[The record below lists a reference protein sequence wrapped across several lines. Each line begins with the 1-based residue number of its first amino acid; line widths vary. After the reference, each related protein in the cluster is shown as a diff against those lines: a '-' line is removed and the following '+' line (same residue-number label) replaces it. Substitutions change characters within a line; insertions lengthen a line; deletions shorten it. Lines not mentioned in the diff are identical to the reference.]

1 MAVWMAKVYVVF
13 LEGFMKKRRKFTE
26 RIMACVLAALMV
38 VGVVPLDFADF
49 GAKEVK
55 AAGNTTITGWTNK
68 NNTDGI
74 AVTENSD
81 SIVLDCSNTVKKLGT
96 GDLSNTALLTI
107 GEATTKD
114 ITISCDITV
123 SSVTATNYSGIGIG
137 FLKDSDLKSAS
148 YTYVAY
154 RGGGD
159 IRAVYHKADTTYGSS
174 NLAAAS
180 LNTKYSFELKKNTS
194 GITCNVV
201 TSDATTYTKTIDGTK
216 FGYSLSTDALFPC
229 IFIDSTVA
237 TLENLKVTVDGKDV
251 YPLASGQAVKVDINH
266 GESKVAS
273 LSGKFEST
281 ENNTLSFSPDI
292 LSFSEE
298 PQDNFTVTVDS
309 TDELGGT
316 YSARLDSENKRIN
329 IYNSNVNSGNDII
342 ASLPYKIA
350 GQLSVMS
357 IGTDAESCDF
367 KATGKVFGSDTVTSD
382 EHFSENNY
390 IELLKGGN
398 GTLAVGSGHGLT
410 FASPISFVTKVPANS
425 MGVFTFLC
433 CQYASCSAKAYI
445 DDVEYSDMGSLKK
458 TTDNNETTV
467 LEYRNT
473 SDSIAEMKVVVTPSG
488 AGYIHGV
495 SYSVTEIPSEAYPVT
510 ITLAEDYQLKDAAD
524 DKLRYT
530 FTNAGGQAFEYKP
543 SELADVKLS
552 SGTYTLSLS
561 GTALDKIPYDLADES
576 KTVTVTD
583 EGASI
588 NVALSRI
595 TEWYFG
601 TNKNGFSSQIQNKT
615 EYYKGLYVDASTGK
629 LYGTGRADNAQFNN
643 TTKISVPVDGPC
655 TISVNAKNGTY
666 TINGVGA
673 NAGEFSYIYP
683 GDSGVVDIVSTAN
696 NEYIYYIKV
705 QSTDISPVTVSG
717 NVTQNGT
724 LPEGVK
730 LVFTNKADASQ
741 TYFADINNGSYSVKL
756 PAIASEAEFE
766 ISMDN
771 SEYGVSGS
779 NVVTVSAGNNV
790 QKDVT
795 CYHKV
800 ARKVTLN
807 LGSGP
812 DLSGVTY
819 RFTRKDDATV
829 YDFTDK
835 DNISLY
841 DGTYRVTIEG
851 EAFHKNQAYR
861 ITSDME
867 LTVDGADTSHTITF
881 EKAVSWKLSGVTGD
895 TDDYYTLE
903 LQNNIGYYNGLE
915 INTASGK
922 FFARLSSGDTQANPG
937 TVIKVPVTG
946 ACTVTVTA
954 KSAVYAP
961 LVKVGDVQ
969 GTSASS
975 AVSYEYTG
983 ESGYVTVNITT
994 DTSDAATKQN
1004 SAYLSS
1010 ISVVYSG
1017 DSTTDVAQEKMPSV
1031 PETAGQPKGNNASKL
1046 SVDAEGQKLKLTQT
1060 GGDYT
1065 NAKDI
1070 SYYVFPLTADNN
1082 VLEYDA
1088 VVTEAVNKSAYGLF
1102 GGVFTKNYQY
1112 TVAMRSASTSVRAL
1126 YSKSSSTFSSAS
1138 GTEYGI
1144 TIGTKVHYRITT
1156 ADGKAVVTTTFVDK
1170 DGVSQVCELSQTM
1183 IEDGGEVYYGMA
1195 LANATATITNM
1206 VYTSAD
1212 GNTVYYNQN
1221 NAYRPAG
1228 SAPEPAT
1235 ITAVTATGTDTSST
1249 INVSWTGELPEQDGY
1264 YVLQVQ
1270 IDNGEWTTVAEDIT
1284 GYSYVYGLQPAT
1296 TRTYKFRVYGKL
1308 GKPGLGGT
1316 TSGVTAITDSAMRV
1330 TGALATPVVT
1340 ATADA
1345 SAITLKWDKDSSAT
1359 SYEIYR
1365 YSFDEGE
1372 SKANKIQTQAGNVYV
1387 DSNVTAEMPYY
1398 YYVIAKS
1405 STNSSAPSKTV
1416 WAMATPGHS
1425 GKYVYENDATEIY
1438 VTKKSYDTVF
1448 NGKAVL
1454 EGNVYGTGILKA
1466 EIAGVEKATATI
1478 SNAGDSFAFE
1488 LDLEQGRNDVNLL
1501 FTDANGNVTRK
1512 TYNFVYLTGYNKLV
1526 DASYTGTDGDNNADG
1541 IPTYKTIQAAVN
1553 SVSANNASKVVI
1565 LVAAGDYNERLVV
1578 DKPNVSII
1586 GQDRESTLVHNN
1598 PGYVGDDMSK
1608 RCATYVQ
1615 SNAANF
1621 SAENI
1626 SFKNDYVYSTPDG
1639 KSNKSADALR
1649 VDADNSVFVNV
1660 KMSSVQDTLY
1670 MDTGKQF
1677 YYKCRI
1683 EGLVDYI
1690 YSGNGARAF
1699 FDDCELVF
1707 VYESTKN
1714 SGYVCAPKTDENAAY
1729 GLTFYN
1735 CVVTGEEGCN
1745 GTGYLLARPWGKD
1758 AYITWINCYM
1768 GKSVNATLPYNE
1780 MSGNAY
1786 QDARF
1791 FEYGTYGPGFAVNAD
1806 RRQISPSKATSMVSD
1821 SYLGW
1826 APYSTT
1832 VALSGNY
1839 KGNVTT
1845 TCVSDKFG
1853 ESTRVDDKYLITDGD
1868 DTGLARYNGEGYS
1881 TVYGVTGGGLL
1892 KETSDNYY
1900 KVSDAEGFLKALTS
1914 AKKSGKNSVIEI
1926 TADINLGSNEVPNY
1940 SSYSDVIKPYSAQAL
1955 THPTLISSGVS
1966 VLTFSNVYNLTV
1978 FSSNGS
1984 SIKHANITM
1993 KNSENIIIRNIKFDE
2008 LWEWDEDT
2016 SGDYDRNDWDYMTID
2031 SGANGVWIDHCTF
2044 YKAYDGVVDIKN
2056 PNPVTNV
2063 TISWCEFLPGSEGDT
2078 FFNQMMDTMAAN
2090 PSAYPYYK
2098 SLLDSGM
2105 SQEQIWW
2112 YAYGQKKTH
2121 LLGQSV
2127 EATNAAGI
2135 RLTLANNYYKNS
2147 MDRMPRLRYGVAHV
2161 YNCILDAQDLYTARA
2176 SITNAEAAKH
2186 IVSNGASST
2195 CDGKL
2200 LMENSYINGIT
2211 NALNSGN
2218 GSDPSGYINAINS
2231 LYYINGIRYKLEPKV
2246 NTTLAGQVVKK
2257 TNVSD
2262 FKSSLGYSYNL
2273 RDAAS
2278 LGGTVAPYSG
2288 AGKMNFTAL
2297 QWEKSTYNDKY
2308 VSEGS
2313 TGSYDNTGLPSTPG
2327 SSDSGNTGDDGG
2339 NGSESGS
2346 GSDSDDNDYDY
2357 DNDSDND
2364 SDDDSYG
2371 DNSDNSSNSGA
2382 SNTGSSDS
2390 EEYDVLD
2397 AADIPGANITQ
2408 IGGVE
2413 FAEIGE
2419 ISEGAADII
2428 NSIDTEGKVASDT
2441 TIINTTANVTK
2452 SVLEKIDSEPGKEIV
2467 IYASQNASISA
2478 SVMNELKESGK
2489 VLSIGVVDNNNKVN
2503 SIVTLDGS
2511 KLTGDAVDFTLRIN
2525 VDVKDDTVSRAAS
2538 IAGISDNV
2546 IDIIDFKHSGKL
2558 PGTFKVAVNVAN
2570 KFEDGK
2576 QLALFYYNSKKGVL
2590 ENQYQIATV
2599 SNGFAEFAIDHC
2611 SEYVLVDVSA
2621 AEGTITTSALGS
2633 PKTADSNA
2641 IVFWLMLMC
2650 VAALVLFG
2658 VQASRTDGKNR
2669 A

>member
-1 MAVWMAKVYVVF
+1 
-13 LEGFMKKRRKFTE
+13 
-26 RIMACVLAALMV
+26 MACVLAALMV
-38 VGVVPLDFADF
+38 VGAVPVDFVGL

-55 AAGNTTITGWTNK
+55 AADT
-68 NNTDGI
+68 
-74 AVTENSD
+74 
-81 SIVLDCSNTVKKLGT
+81 TVKKEFKLTADSDSVFAVQTPNKRQTGIIGGYDAKKGNVIQIGPDQVSTYADSFVFYTGPTKAGLDLRDLTFDGVNYTHSFNTQGTMGYQTACIETTISETSTIEVIWAPSGPKGVENRKAKMCPVNGNSLGNSIEGTITKESGVELGNEAIALGT
-96 GDLSNTALLTI
+96 NYKTIYTNIEPGTYQIGSASSGLYIYDIKVLSEVAQEPTDELQKMTVGAEAETCNFKESGQIFGVSKVEEDVVYSTDKFIKLEKGENASLQTQRPNQNAEHGLTF
-107 GEATTKD
+107 TKD
-114 ITISCDITV
+114 IT
-123 SSVTATNYSGIGIG
+123 
-137 FLKDSDLKSAS
+137 
-148 YTYVAY
+148 
-154 RGGGD
+154 
-159 IRAVYHKADTTYGSS
+159 
-174 NLAAAS
+174 
-180 LNTKYSFELKKNTS
+180 FEV
-194 GITCNVV
+194 I
-201 TSDATTYTKTIDGTK
+201 
-216 FGYSLSTDALFPC
+216 
-229 IFIDSTVA
+229 
-237 TLENLKVTVDGKDV
+237 
-251 YPLASGQAVKVDINH
+251 
-266 GESKVAS
+266 
-273 LSGKFEST
+273 
-281 ENNTLSFSPDI
+281 
-292 LSFSEE
+292 
-298 PQDNFTVTVDS
+298 
-309 TDELGGT
+309 
-316 YSARLDSENKRIN
+316 
-329 IYNSNVNSGNDII
+329 
-342 ASLPYKIA
+342 
-350 GQLSVMS
+350 
-357 IGTDAESCDF
+357 
-367 KATGKVFGSDTVTSD
+367 
-382 EHFSENNY
+382 
-390 IELLKGGN
+390 
-398 GTLAVGSGHGLT
+398 
-410 FASPISFVTKVPANS
+410 VPANS
-425 MGVFTFLC
+425 VGTLSLMGC
-433 CQYASCSAKAYI
+433 KYASCNA
-445 DDVEYSDMGSLKK
+445 VK
-458 TTDNNETTV
+458 TV
-467 LEYRNT
+467 G
-473 SDSIAEMKVVVTPSG
+473 SDSSDSVSLITTNCGDEVPFAYTNVTSSDIRIKVVASTG
-488 AGYIHGV
+488 GTGYIHGV
-495 SYSVTEIPSEAYPVT
+495 SYSVTEIPSEAYSVT
-510 ITLAEDYQLKDAAD
+510 VNLAEDYQLKDATD
-524 DKLRYT
+524 DELRYT

-543 SELADVKLS
+543 SELAKVKLS
-552 SGTYTLSLS
+552 CGKYTLSLS
-561 GTALDKIPYDLADES
+561 GTALDKIPYDLAEGS
-576 KTVTVTD
+576 KTVTVN
-583 EGASI
+583 EQGASI
-588 NVALSRI
+588 NVALSHI

-601 TNKNGFSSQIQNKT
+601 KNTKFNYELQSKKGYHLGLFIDATN
-615 EYYKGLYVDASTGK
+615 GK
-629 LYGTGRADNAQFNN
+629 LSGTKNSDNAQFN
-643 TTKISVPVDGPC
+643 TGTKISVPVDGPC
-655 TISVNAKNGTY
+655 VIAVKTYNGTY
-666 TINGVGA
+666 KVNGA
-673 NAGEFSYIYP
+673 EASSKEFSYIYP
-683 GDSGVVDIVSTAN
+683 GDSGTVVVEATAN
-696 NEYIYYIKV
+696 DYIYYIKV
-705 QSTDISPVTVSG
+705 QSDDISPVTVSG
-717 NVTQNGT
+717 SVTANDT

-741 TYFADINNGSYSVKL
+741 TYFADISNGSYSVKL
-756 PAIASEAEFE
+756 PATASEAEFE

-771 SEYGVSGS
+771 AEYGVSGS
-779 NVVTVSAGNNV
+779 NVVTVTDRNNV

-812 DLSGVTY
+812 NLSAVTY
-819 RFTRKDDATV
+819 RFTRKGDATV

-851 EAFHKNQAYR
+851 EAFHKEQAYR
-861 ITSDME
+861 ITSNME

-881 EKAVSWKLSGVTGD
+881 EKAVSWKFSGKTGD
-895 TDDYYTLE
+895 TDDYYTLQLE
-903 LQNNIGYYNGLE
+903 NGKTPTGYYNGLE
-915 INTASGK
+915 FDVTKGK
-922 FFARLSSGDTQANPG
+922 LAARLSSGDTQANPG
-937 TVIKVPVTG
+937 AIIKVPVTG

-954 KSAVYAP
+954 KSSEYAP

-969 GTSASS
+969 GTSESN
-975 AVSYEYTG
+975 AVSYKYTG
-983 ESGYVTVNITT
+983 ESGYVTVNITE
-994 DTSDAATKQN
+994 DTSSAATKQK

-1195 LANATATITNM
+1195 LANANATITNM

-1228 SAPEPAT
+1228 RAPEPAT

-1249 INVSWTGELPEQDGY
+1249 INVSWTGDIPEQDGY

-1270 IDNGEWTTVAEDIT
+1270 INNGEWKTVAEDIT
-1284 GYSYVYGLQPAT
+1284 GYSYVYGLEPAT

-1316 TSGVTAITDSAMRV
+1316 SSNATVTTDSAMKV

-1345 SAITLKWDKDSSAT
+1345 SSITLKWDKDSSAT

-1387 DSNVTAEMPYY
+1387 DNNVTAEMPYY
-1398 YYVIAKS
+1398 YYVVSKS
-1405 STNSSAPSKTV
+1405 ATNSSEPSETV

-1565 LVAAGDYNERLVV
+1565 LVTAGDYNERLVV

-1615 SNAANF
+1615 SSAANF

-1806 RRQISPSKATSMVSD
+1806 RRQISPSKATAMVSD

-1853 ESTRVDDKYLITDGD
+1853 ESTRVDDKYLITDGN

-1892 KETSDNYY
+1892 KETSENYY

-2273 RDAAS
+2273 RDAATLS
-2278 LGGTVAPYSG
+2278 SSVAPYSG

-2313 TGSYDNTGLPSTPG
+2313 TGSYDNTGLPSTPDSSNSGNTGLPSTPG
-2327 SSDSGNTGDDGG
+2327 SSDSGNTGDNGG

-2357 DNDSDND
+2357 DND

-2525 VDVKDDTVSRAAS
+2525 VDVKNDTVSRAAS

>member
-1 MAVWMAKVYVVF
+1 
-13 LEGFMKKRRKFTE
+13 MKKRRKFTE
-26 RIMACVLAALMV
+26 RIIACVLAALMV
-38 VGVVPLDFADF
+38 VGAVPVDFVGL
-49 GAKEVK
+49 GAKEVN
-55 AAGNTTITGWTNK
+55 AA
-68 NNTDGI
+68 D
-74 AVTENSD
+74 
-81 SIVLDCSNTVKKLGT
+81 LTVKKEFILTADSDEAFNVQATNRETGVIGGYDAEAGNVKEITSDQVSTYADSFVFYTGATKSGLDSCNLTFGGVNYTHRFNTQGT
-96 GDLSNTALLTI
+96 MGYQKACIET
-107 GEATTKD
+107 
-114 ITISCDITV
+114 TISETSTIEVIWTP
-123 SSVTATNYSGIGIG
+123 S
-137 FLKDSDLKSAS
+137 
-148 YTYVAY
+148 
-154 RGGGD
+154 
-159 IRAVYHKADTTYGSS
+159 GSS
-174 NLAAAS
+174 NVAS
-180 LNTKYSFELKKNTS
+180 RKAKMCPVNGNSLDNEIVGTITKESGDELGDEAIAQGTN
-194 GITCNVV
+194 
-201 TSDATTYTKTIDGTK
+201 YKTIYTNVEPGTYQIGSASSGLYIFDIK
-216 FGYSLSTDALFPC
+216 VLSEA
-229 IFIDSTVA
+229 A
-237 TLENLKVTVDGKDV
+237 
-251 YPLASGQAVKVDINH
+251 Q
-266 GESKVAS
+266 
-273 LSGKFEST
+273 
-281 ENNTLSFSPDI
+281 
-292 LSFSEE
+292 E
-298 PQDNFTVTVDS
+298 P
-309 TDELGGT
+309 TDELQKMTVGAEAETCNFKESGQIFGVLT
-316 YSARLDSENKRIN
+316 VEEDVVYSTNKFIKLEKGENT
-329 IYNSNVNSGNDII
+329 
-342 ASLPYKIA
+342 SLQTQSPNQNA
-350 GQLSVMS
+350 
-357 IGTDAESCDF
+357 
-367 KATGKVFGSDTVTSD
+367 
-382 EHFSENNY
+382 
-390 IELLKGGN
+390 
-398 GTLAVGSGHGLT
+398 GHGLKFSSDIT
-410 FASPISFVTKVPANS
+410 FEVIVPANS
-425 MGVFTFLC
+425 VGTLSLMG
-433 CQYASCSAKAYI
+433 CQWASCSAVKI
-445 DDVEYSDMGSLKK
+445 VG
-458 TTDNNETTV
+458 
-467 LEYRNT
+467 
-473 SDSIAEMKVVVTPSG
+473 SDSSDSVSLITTSCGAEVPFAYTNVTSSDIRMKVVASTG
-488 AGYIHGV
+488 GTGYIHGV
-495 SYSVTEIPSEAYPVT
+495 SYSVTEIPSEAYSVT
-510 ITLAEDYQLKDAAD
+510 VNLAEDYQLTGASD
-524 DKLRYT
+524 DELLYT
-530 FTNAGGQAFEYKP
+530 FTNAGEQAFEYKP
-543 SELADVKLS
+543 SELGNVKLS
-552 SGTYTLSLS
+552 TGTYTLSLS

-576 KTVTVTD
+576 KTVTVT
-583 EGASI
+583 EVGASI

-673 NAGEFSYIYP
+673 KAGEFSYIYP

-717 NVTQNGT
+717 NVTMNET
-724 LPEGVK
+724 LPDGVK

-756 PAIASEAEFE
+756 PATASEAEFE

-779 NVVTVSAGNNV
+779 NVVTVLAENNV

-812 DLSGVTY
+812 DLSDVTY

-895 TDDYYTLE
+895 TDDYYALE

-1031 PETAGQPKGNNASKL
+1031 PETDGQPKGNNASKL

-1060 GGDYT
+1060 GGDFST
-1065 NAKDI
+1065 PADV

-1138 GTEYGI
+1138 GTDYGI

-1195 LANATATITNM
+1195 LANANATITNM

-1249 INVSWTGELPEQDGY
+1249 INVSWTGDLPEQDGY

-1270 IDNGEWTTVAEDIT
+1270 IDNGEWITVAEDIM

-1372 SKANKIQTQAGNVYV
+1372 SKASKIQTQAGNVYV

-1405 STNSSAPSKTV
+1405 STNSSAPSEVV

-1454 EGNVYGTGILKA
+1454 EGNVYGTGTLKA

-1526 DASYTGTDGDNNADG
+1526 DASYTGTDGAKNADG

-1553 SVSANNASKVVI
+1553 SVSADNASKVVI

-1615 SNAANF
+1615 SSAANF

-1649 VDADNSVFVNV
+1649 VDADNAVFVNV
-1660 KMSSVQDTLY
+1660 KISSVQDTLY

-1735 CVVTGEEGCN
+1735 CVITGEEGCN

-1768 GKSVNATLPYNE
+1768 GKSVNATLPYSD

-1806 RRQISPSKATSMVSD
+1806 RRQISPSKATAMVSD

-1832 VALSGNY
+1832 IALSGNY
-1839 KGNVTT
+1839 KGSVTT
-1845 TCVSDKFG
+1845 TCVSDKYG

-1868 DTGLARYNGEGYS
+1868 DTGLARYTGEGYS

-1892 KETSDNYY
+1892 KETSENYY

-1955 THPTLISSGVS
+1955 THPALISSGVS
-1966 VLTFSNVYNLTV
+1966 VLTLSNVYNLTI

-2200 LMENSYINGIT
+2200 LMENSYINGII

-2273 RDAAS
+2273 RDAATLS
-2278 LGGTVAPYSG
+2278 STVAPYSG
-2288 AGKMNFTAL
+2288 AGKMNFTVL

-2327 SSDSGNTGDDGG
+2327 SSDSGNTGDNGG
-2339 NGSESGS
+2339 NGSGSGS
-2346 GSDSDDNDYDY
+2346 GSDSDDSDYDY
-2357 DNDSDND
+2357 DND

-2382 SNTGSSDS
+2382 SGSGSANTGSSDS
-2390 EEYDVLD
+2390 EGYDVLN

-2408 IGGVE
+2408 IDGTE

-2419 ISEGAADII
+2419 ISDGAADII
-2428 NSIDTEGKVASDT
+2428 KSVDTEGKVASDT
-2441 TIINTTANVTK
+2441 TVINTTANVTK

-2489 VLSIGVVDNNNKVN
+2489 VLTIGVVDSNNKVN
-2503 SIVTLDGS
+2503 SIVTLDGN
-2511 KLTGDAVDFTLRIN
+2511 KLTGDAVDFTLKIN
-2525 VDVKDDTVSRAAS
+2525 VDVRNNTISNAAS
-2538 IAGISDNV
+2538 IAGISNNE
-2546 IDIIDFKHSGKL
+2546 IDIIDFNYSGKL
-2558 PGTFKVAVNVAN
+2558 PGVLKVAVNVAN

-2576 QLALFYYNSKKGVL
+2576 QLALFYYNSNKGTL
-2590 ENQYQIATV
+2590 ENQYQITTV

-2641 IVFWLMLMC
+2641 IIFWLMLMC
-2650 VAALVLFG
+2650 AAVLVLFG
-2658 VQASRTDGKNR
+2658 IQASRADGKKR